1 MRGLFG
7 NTFLLLCSLLLGSC
21 STLIEQK
28 PPEQEERPLVTL
40 PFEPPAP
47 SLQQLN
53 PDLVFSALAG
63 EIAMQRGEYELAY
76 LHQLQTAV
84 LAGDAVAAER
94 ATRIAILL
102 KRDDLALRAVD
113 HWVELA
119 PNNLAG
125 RQRAIAIYLNAGKTD
140 RAFEQMK
147 AILAISRASGENGY
161 IPMMAALSKRK
172 ERALVMGL
180 LQRFQSLYP
189 EDPEADYAPALMS
202 LIWRDYPRA
211 ESSIRA
217 VIEDWP
223 KWSKGHILLS
233 RLRKLQDDR
242 EGAVAVLEQA
252 LRATPDD
259 VSLNSALARLLVE
272 LNEYDKGYRQFRRV
286 LDLAPDDRDAIYA
299 LGVLAV
305 QLKRTADAR
314 RYFKRLLTM
323 GSHTDDVAYYMGR
336 LEEQVGS
343 MEEAIA
349 WYKRVTTGEFR
360 FEAMARV
367 AQLQADAGK
376 FREALDW
383 IRNMRVQMPSQS
395 VQLYL
400 MEARILKEHGSA
412 DEVLGVYANAL
423 DAHQNNDDLLYARG
437 LYAAEIGRMD
447 MVESDLR
454 LVIERNPKNADA
466 LNALGY
472 TFADRSI
479 RYKEA
484 HKLISSALRLKPDS
498 PAILDS
504 MGWLQFRLGN
514 LATAADFLK
523 RAFTILPD
531 GEIGAH
537 FGEVLWVMGDTAGA
551 EAVWQK
557 VLDNDPAN
565 KHVIKTQNRLA
576 K

>member
-7 NTFLLLCSLLLGSC
+7 NTLLLLCSLLLGSC

-28 PPEQEERPLVTL
+28 LPEQEKRPLVTL

-47 SLQQLN
+47 SVQQLN

-102 KRDDLALRAVD
+102 KRDDLALKAVD

-140 RAFEQMK
+140 SAFEQMK

-161 IPMMAALSKRK
+161 IPVMAVLSKRK

-180 LQRFQSLYP
+180 LMRFQSLHP
-189 EDPEADYAPALMS
+189 EDPEAGYAPALML

-211 ESSIRA
+211 EISIRA

-252 LRATPDD
+252 LLATPDD

-272 LNEYDKGYRQFRRV
+272 LSEYDKGYRQFRRV
-286 LDLAPDDRDAIYA
+286 LNLAPDDRDAIYS

-305 QLKRTADAR
+305 QLKRAADAR

-383 IRNMRVQMPSQS
+383 IRNMRIQMPSQS

-523 RAFTILPD
+523 RAFAILPD